1 MNECYNRNVGGFM
14 EKKNLENNNPE
25 DLLIQLE
32 AIFNNYLKSI
42 KDKSQ
47 LSEQESQMMYSFYIN
62 LLKQIKNLLETFKA
76 AEISLQQIEF
86 NTNQEHKNLDELY
99 NNAAS
104 NNHNNPTLEII
115 CNLHNELNALYNL
128 PTTTISEIQRKYFLM
143 NNHFMKANY
152 YINSVHQNQNQ
163 KYKKPEK
170 NT

>member
-1 MNECYNRNVGGFM
+1 MCF
-14 EKKNLENNNPE
+14 K
-25 DLLIQLE
+25 
-32 AIFNNYLKSI
+32 
-42 KDKSQ
+42 
-47 LSEQESQMMYSFYIN
+47 
-62 LLKQIKNLLETFKA
+62 LKQIKNLLETFKA